1 MRHIRARHGAP
12 WALHVST
19 FRPHPPW
26 LASSPFAARYHHSQ
40 CGKAHRHESTQAEGA
55 AHPWLADKLRD
66 GPGGSNAPE
75 DEDSLNMLRSQYL
88 ACCAE
93 VDHSVPPDPRGLTA
107 EKLSVSAGIDA
118 ELPMILIL
126 YGRLGSAV

>member
-93 VDHSVPPDPRGLTA
+93 VDHSAPPRSPRPDCREA
-107 EKLSVSAGIDA
+107 FRVC
-118 ELPMILIL
+118 
-126 YGRLGSAV
+126 RC